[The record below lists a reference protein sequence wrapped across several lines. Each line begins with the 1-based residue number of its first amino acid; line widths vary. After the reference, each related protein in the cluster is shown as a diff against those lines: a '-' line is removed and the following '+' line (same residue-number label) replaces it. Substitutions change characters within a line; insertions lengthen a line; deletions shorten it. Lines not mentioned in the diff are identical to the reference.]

1 MLHIEFFHSV
11 LCGHCFIMSDRL
23 RTLSHKYK
31 NLKITHHSHPLRWD
45 AEHTENKFESEEEAK
60 KNVIRKW
67 EVANIIDDKHRFNIK
82 GLEKMNYEEPYA
94 RRSMLAIRAGIRA
107 GGKAWDLF
115 DLFQTALYTN
125 NLDIADEEMIAQL
138 IEETDL
144 DFRKWLMFYE
154 DPETE
159 EMELNDFKLIDKY
172 DLDLVP
178 AMVIEGKHA
187 IEGTK
192 RLDLA
197 EKLLLEAAEAEG
209 ITLEL
214 NT

>member
-45 AEHTENKFESEEEAK
+45 AEHTENKFESDEEAI
-60 KNVIRKW
+60 KNLIRKW
-67 EVANIIDDKHRFNIK
+67 EVANKIDDKHRFNIK

-125 NLDIADEEMIAQL
+125 NLDIADEEVIAQL